1 MGIKRYIANKDNTI
15 TNSFKPD
22 LSNRATGSNMGA
34 ADVMEV
40 FSIYGQM
47 TNSGSTT
54 GYAKTQELSRVL
66 VQFPVDDVS
75 TDRDNG
81 DIPVSGSVSFYLRVF
96 NAKQSQTTPKNAI
109 YVITPVSS
117 SWEEGY
123 GMDLDDYTDATKDGT
138 GSNWMNS
145 AGSTSWSSVG
155 GDYLNANALTQTLVT
170 GVEDI
175 EIDISNI
182 VENWI
187 NGSSGA
193 VKATATI
200 TLNSNTAS
208 DYDDETFTVQSV
220 DGTEVVY
227 TLDDD
232 TGTNTYGAST
242 TNIGIQGG
250 PSAPWIVGKIEDAII
265 NSSNAHYNKISVG
278 KDSAAAATATV
289 KFNSATAADY
299 DDQTVTITSTD
310 GTEVVYTLND
320 DSTSNTYAAAAT
332 SIGIQGAPA
341 ASKVAELFTAAGNN
355 SSNAHYGKI
364 TFVEGSSATVTLTQ
378 DVSGQP
384 GNNTVTTSDATDIT
398 VSGFS
403 GGAGAEL
410 TLTQVT
416 PGTGGNNTVTT
427 SDATDITVSGFIG
440 GLSGFE
446 NYGVGIHL
454 TSSQEAYFSSSAG
467 IDSGSIIQNTVG
479 AQRSFYT
486 KKFFTHTSQF
496 FFKRPIIEARWDSS
510 TRDDRGK
517 VHYSSSLL
525 TAADNLNTLY
535 LYNYVNGQ
543 LKNIPGLSSD
553 GDIIFVQLHSGSAKN
568 TDPVSDA
575 LALVS
580 TSTYVNSSDN
590 TVVTGGYVSKGIYSA
605 SFALTA
611 AAAPLTDVFD
621 VWSLNESGV
630 PGTQVFT
637 SSFAPVVFR
646 PSNTKTQPEYI
657 LNISNLKDSYK
668 NDGDSRFMVF
678 CRQKNWN
685 PSIYTSAN
693 ASPLNYILDDIY
705 FRITRIIDGTEA
717 IAFGTGSTTSPQSV
731 GSAGS
736 YTRLSYDASGSYFD
750 LDMRMLEP
758 GYNYQ
763 LEFAY
768 FNNGSY
774 RKARDEFKFRV
785 EEDLDG

>member
-15 TNSFKPD
+15 TNSFKPN

-47 TNSGSTT
+47 INSGSTT

-66 VQFPVDDVS
+66 VQFPVDNMS

-187 NGSSGA
+187 LG
-193 VKATATI
+193 
-200 TLNSNTAS
+200 L
-208 DYDDETFTVQSV
+208 
-220 DGTEVVY
+220 
-227 TLDDD
+227 
-232 TGTNTYGAST
+232 
-242 TNIGIQGG
+242 
-250 PSAPWIVGKIEDAII
+250 
-265 NSSNAHYNKISVG
+265 
-278 KDSAAAATATV
+278 
-289 KFNSATAADY
+289 
-299 DDQTVTITSTD
+299 
-310 GTEVVYTLND
+310 
-320 DSTSNTYAAAAT
+320 
-332 SIGIQGAPA
+332 
-341 ASKVAELFTAAGNN
+341 
-355 SSNAHYGKI
+355 
-364 TFVEGSSATVTLTQ
+364 
-378 DVSGQP
+378 
-384 GNNTVTTSDATDIT
+384 
-398 VSGFS
+398 S
-403 GGAGAEL
+403 GG
-410 TLTQVT
+410 
-416 PGTGGNNTVTT
+416 
-427 SDATDITVSGFIG
+427 
-440 GLSGFE
+440 GFE
-446 NYGVGIHL
+446 NYGVGVHL

-525 TAADNLNTLY
+525 TAADNLSTLY

-568 TDPVSDA
+568 ADPVSDA

-580 TSTYVNSSDN
+580 TTTYVGSSDN

-611 AAAPLTDVFD
+611 AASPLTDVFD